1 MGLPRKRA
9 MGDNSATGNDEKDGW
24 SICWGQQPWV
34 SGKVVR
40 GIMEERWWE
49 FFFRT
54 KPSSQIKPKV
64 RAACRHDLTQVDY
77 TGPQPRVRSKL
88 TICNGPLSSPNKKTN
103 ANGVQSVIG
112 WDLLRRNDAFES
124 AESIANAAE

>member
-40 GIMEERWWE
+40 GII
-49 FFFRT
+49 T

-77 TGPQPRVRSKL
+77 RGPQPRVRSKL
-88 TICNGPLSSPNKKTN
+88 TICNGPLSSPNKKN